1 MSRSISSNVATVNNS
16 DVAAGFRR
24 LMPPLLPWIIGVLV
38 LVCVQQLS
46 DSLAQALVLGGLAAP
61 LVISIL
67 MWMNRGGPCLPVLP
81 LVLLINFLVFG
92 LSILL
97 FDSQALPEPLLDLVS
112 LPLLLWPSMLLIGWS
127 VVPTP
132 WLRRRPQPPLLQA
145 LDSQQLLPHLL
156 LGSALL
162 VQTLLN
168 SGVIWELL
176 GPSAVGLT
184 NPLQTFMT
192 LLTLPGAFVGAFLWG
207 RNRLREPAVF
217 WLLVIIYFTGFLL
230 SFLLSA
236 AQNLVI
242 ALLLGLWLGR
252 ARSALPI
259 TLALVALLAFLHP
272 GKAEMRAKYWN
283 STLSRPSP
291 PELLVE
297 WIGAS
302 YNATFTPQVDKE
314 SQGLDKRLANLAMLI
329 YVNVQQQRGFLPL
342 DGATYSII
350 PEILI
355 PRFLTPN
362 KVRAQEGQVMLNL
375 HYGRQASREET
386 ERTYISWGLLPE
398 AVGNYGPLLGPLVVG
413 FLFGSMIRLVELT
426 GADQDLLS
434 KPGLQSLILGV
445 LLIGSY
451 EMVASTLVAAC
462 FQSFL
467 MVEGLNLYLRQ
478 QR

>member
-1 MSRSISSNVATVNNS
+1 MSHSIPNNLGTLNNS
-16 DVAAGFRR
+16 AVAAGFRR
-24 LMPPLLPWIIGVLV
+24 LMPPLLPWIIGLLS
-38 LVCVQQLS
+38 LVCMQQLT
-46 DSLAQALVLGGLAAP
+46 DSPAQAIALGGLAAP
-61 LVISIL
+61 LVISIV

-92 LSILL
+92 LSLLL
-97 FDSQALPEPLLDLVS
+97 FDSQALPESLLDLVS
-112 LPLLLWPSMLLIGWS
+112 LPLLLWPTMLLIGWS
-127 VVPTP
+127 IIPGT
-132 WLRRRPQPPLLQA
+132 WFRRRAQPPLLRSRH
-145 LDSQQLLPHLL
+145 SQQLLPHLL
-156 LGSALL
+156 LASALV
-162 VQTLLN
+162 VQMLLN
-168 SGVIWELL
+168 SGVLWELL

-192 LLTLPGAFVGAFLWG
+192 LLTLPGAFVGAFFWG
-207 RNRLREPAVF
+207 RNRLREPVVF
-217 WLLVIIYFTGFLL
+217 WLLVIIYLIGFLL

-236 AQNLVI
+236 AQNLVL

-259 TLALVALLAFLHP
+259 TLSLVILLAFLHP

-283 STLSRPSP
+283 STLPRPSP

-302 YNATFTPQVDKE
+302 YNATFTPQVDKSSE
-314 SQGLDKRLANLAMLI
+314 GLDKRLANLAMLI
-329 YVNVQQQRGFLPL
+329 YVSVQQQRGFLPL

-350 PEILI
+350 PDVLI

-362 KVRAQEGQVMLNL
+362 KVRAQEGQVLLNL
-375 HYGRQASREET
+375 HYGRQANREET

-398 AVGNYGPLLGPLVVG
+398 AVGNYGSLIGPLVVG
-413 FLFGSMIRLVELT
+413 LLFGVLIRLVELT

-434 KPGLQSLILGV
+434 KPGLQSLVLGV

-451 EMVASTLVAAC
+451 EMVASTLFAAC